1 MAEIVNRVANSP
13 LKTFDL
19 ESLYVKQER
28 VQLDISQWLF
38 EGFILKE
45 KDFRQAL
52 KDFDW
57 TIYQNRLVAIHCSTD
72 AILPSWAP
80 ILVASHLLGIASKT
94 IVGSVADLNKIL
106 YAEKIQHLDLSEF
119 QDKPVIIKGCSN
131 FPVPEVAYILLLEKL
146 QPIAKSVFYGEACS
160 SVPLYKRK

>member
-19 ESLYVKQER
+19 ESIYVKQER

-57 TIYQNRLVAIHCSTD
+57 TIYKDKLVAIHCSTD

-94 IVGSVADLNKIL
+94 IVGDLADLNKIL
-106 YAEKIQHLDLSEF
+106 YAERIQHLDLSEF

>member
-1 MAEIVNRVANSP
+1 MSEIINRVANSP

-19 ESLYVKQER
+19 ESLYEKQER

-57 TIYQNRLVAIHCSTD
+57 TVYKDKLVAIYCSTD

-80 ILVASHLLGIASKT
+80 ILVASHLLGIAKKS
-94 IVGSVADLNKIL
+94 IVGTMNDLDKIL
-106 YAEKIQHLDLSEF
+106 YAEKIQALDLSEF

-160 SVPLYKRK
+160 SVPLFKRK

>member
-1 MAEIVNRVANSP
+1 MSEIINRVAKSP

-19 ESLYVKQER
+19 ESLYLKEER
-28 VQLDISQWLF
+28 IQLDISQWLF

-45 KDFRQAL
+45 TDFRQAL
-52 KDFDW
+52 KEVEWAAYKDK
-57 TIYQNRLVAIHCSTD
+57 LVAIYCSTD
-72 AILPSWAP
+72 AILPSWAS
-80 ILVASHLLGIASKT
+80 ILVASHLLGISKKT
-94 IVGSVADLNKIL
+94 IVGNLTDLNNIL
-106 YAEKIQHLDLSEF
+106 YAEKIQKLDVSEF

-160 SVPLYKRK
+160 SVPLFKRK

>member
-1 MAEIVNRVANSP
+1 MSEIINRVANSQ
-13 LKTFDL
+13 LKTIDL
-19 ESLYVKQER
+19 ERLYSKEER
-28 VQLDISQWLF
+28 VHLDISQWLF

-52 KDFDW
+52 KLHDW
-57 TIYQNRLVAIHCSTD
+57 ASYEGKLVVIHCSTE

-80 ILVASHLLGIASKT
+80 ILVASYLAGVAKKA
-94 IVGSVADLNKIL
+94 IVGTMNDLDKIL
-106 YAEKIQHLDLSEF
+106 YAEKIQALDLSEF

-146 QPIAKSVFYGEACS
+146 QSIAKSVFYGEACS
-160 SVPLYKRK
+160 SVPLFKRK

>member
-57 TIYQNRLVAIHCSTD
+57 TMYKDKLVAIYCSTD

-80 ILVASHLLGIASKT
+80 ILVASHLLGIASKA
-94 IVGSVADLNKIL
+94 IVGDLADLNKIL

-119 QDKPVIIKGCSN
+119 QNKPVIIKGCSN